1 MRGRFSFFYF
11 GNQGG
16 TVLPALFAAGP
27 AVVLALLLALALPA
41 SASADPLRLRY
52 ANFPAAST
60 FPCVQMEKWADV
72 VEERSGG
79 KLVIET
85 YPGGTLLDARSILR
99 GVARGQA
106 DIGCISM
113 SYHPGTF
120 PFFDLFGLPLGFD
133 TARDAGEA
141 AWTLYK
147 KYRPK
152 ELAPYK
158 VLLMFTCSPSQ
169 IMSTVPLA
177 GLDDLRGLPLRAAGS
192 LSDVI
197 AAVGGQA
204 VSLPMSET
212 PEALQKGVVKGV
224 FSSWDTL
231 KDYNYA
237 EHCRYGLS
245 VDSSVYPF
253 VVVMNKKVWDSL
265 PADVQQV
272 LDGYADE
279 HCRWTGDYV
288 DDWGKQAVAWSE
300 QTYSFQLNALSAA
313 DRARMAE
320 LTAPLLEQWKARVA
334 EFGLDGQSVLDDVA
348 RLRDEFKAGR

>member
-1 MRGRFSFFYF
+1 MRVISHVFSLYRRS
-11 GNQGG
+11 GLLRA
-16 TVLPALFAAGP
+16 LPLLFWTLT
-27 AVVLALLLALALPA
+27 LAFALAAPRAALA
-41 SASADPLRLRY
+41 EDVIRLRY

-79 KLVIET
+79 RLVVET

-106 DIGCISM
+106 DIGCISL
-113 SYHPGTF
+113 SYHPGSF

-133 TARDAGEA
+133 SARDAGEV
-141 AWTLYK
+141 AWALYK
-147 KYRPK
+147 KYQPK
-152 ELAPYK
+152 ELASYK

-169 IMSTVPLA
+169 VMSSVPLA
-177 GLDDLRGLPLRAAGS
+177 SLDDLRGLSLRAAGS

-237 EHCRYGLS
+237 ESCRYGLT

-253 VVVMNKKVWDSL
+253 VVVMNKKAWDKL
-265 PADVQQV
+265 PPDLQRV
-272 LDGYADE
+272 LDDYADE

-288 DDWGKQAVAWSE
+288 DDWGRQAVAWSE
-300 QTYSFQLNALSAA
+300 QSYGFQMRNLSDA

-320 LTAPLLEQWKARVA
+320 LTAPLLERWKTKAA
-334 EFGLDGQSVLDDVA
+334 ALGLDGQAVLDDIT
-348 RLRDEFKAGR
+348 RLRDQLKAGR

>member
-1 MRGRFSFFYF
+1 MRVCSLFPLLPRRGLVRPLS
-11 GNQGG
+11 
-16 TVLPALFAAGP
+16 VL
-27 AVVLALLLALALPA
+27 VLVWGLALALTVPRSAPA
-41 SASADPLRLRY
+41 ADVIRLRY

-79 KLVIET
+79 RLAIET

-106 DIGCISM
+106 DIGCISL
-113 SYHPGTF
+113 SYHPGSF

-133 TARDAGEA
+133 SARDAGEA
-141 AWTLYK
+141 AFALYR
-147 KYRPK
+147 KYQPK

-158 VLLMFTCSPSQ
+158 VLLMFACSPSQ
-169 IMSTVPLA
+169 IMSSTPLA
-177 GLDDLRGLPLRAAGS
+177 GLDELRGLPLRAAGS

-237 EHCRYGLS
+237 ESCRYGLA

-253 VVVMNKKVWDSL
+253 VVVMNKKAWDKL
-265 PADVQQV
+265 PPDLQQV

-288 DDWGKQAVAWSE
+288 DDWGRQAVAWSE
-300 QTYSFQLNALSAA
+300 QTYGFQLKRLSDP
-313 DRARMAE
+313 DRVRMAE
-320 LTAPLLEQWKARVA
+320 LTAPLLEEWKAGAA
-334 EFGLDGQSVLDDVA
+334 ELGLDGQAVLDDVF
-348 RLRDEFKAGR
+348 RLRDELKAGR